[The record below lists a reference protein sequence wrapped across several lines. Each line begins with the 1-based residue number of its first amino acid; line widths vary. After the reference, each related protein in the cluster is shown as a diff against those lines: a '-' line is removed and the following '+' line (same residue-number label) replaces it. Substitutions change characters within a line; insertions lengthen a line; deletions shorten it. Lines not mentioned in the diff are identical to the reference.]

1 MDNSMGDDDV
11 DMPYAPPLQNANTS
25 RCPNNEASRNGMQPP
40 STRYPPL
47 MNPWAGYQGSYH
59 MPSAMVYRTS
69 NYPSSPYGNA
79 ASNFASPGYAAHW
92 SQNARAQYHDLADSQ
107 HQNPETPGR
116 PFPALPPMT
125 APPEY
130 NSWMGPLPHNTQAMP
145 MFTNEN
151 STADNNNTPQR
162 PGNNGVPGPSQEQGN
177 PPTSTTPFLYLEIQ
191 FSVSSWDKYFLDG
204 CKITEADNLEIV
216 QQRRRERERE
226 LRHRHAPQGAISEAF
241 GPASSYVSVSTGN
254 SEWERSSA
262 RSGRRLADAQRRAAL
277 GRASRTG
284 RDSDTDE
291 GEWGESDQDDDLMGG
306 FEAAQ
311 MQMLDNAAFASALRS
326 RGVNLSRAL
335 DPGNYGKGTPS
346 KKFLS
351 SLQKMNTDALTQEER
366 SCSICYEEIGVA
378 NPEGVIE
385 QPLRM
390 PKCKHIFGDVCLKT
404 WFKENDSCPYCRD
417 KVPTQSTRKVIEQ
430 LVRQQMRSRHN
441 ITARSAEA
449 GLVNSGALDPQD
461 YHTPVWQATDTT
473 PNRRHVARGRMAGS
487 GTAPA
492 PSVRRPSSLS
502 SNRLYIPTSQLQN
515 EVNPFHTHSRHNSN
529 SEEGSPGTMGGS
541 ITNNGQ
547 RQPAPPP
554 ANSLGPSANSTGY
567 MFPTNLPP
575 GSSAVSNTFM
585 PPPTP
590 SYSQHRPIGFGSM
603 GSTAFDLPERLNPAH
618 LHNYISSVYQQ
629 EDSVAF
635 QSQQLAH
642 GFGFQS
648 QQHAQQYQQNH
659 QVEQQLQQHQQNRQR
674 EHEQQ
679 RQRGSRDAEPYSTPN
694 GDMGDF

>member
-1 MDNSMGDDDV
+1 MDNTMEDDDV

-25 RCPNNEASRNGMQPP
+25 RCPNNEGSRTGMQPP

-47 MNPWAGYQGSYH
+47 MNPWAGYQGSYQ
-59 MPSAMVYRTS
+59 MPSTMMYGTP
-69 NYPSSPYGNA
+69 NYPSSPYGSA
-79 ASNFASPGYAAHW
+79 TSNFASPGYAAHW
-92 SQNARAQYHDLADSQ
+92 SQNARAQYHDFADFQ
-107 HQNPETPGR
+107 HQNPEPPGSR
-116 PFPALPPMT
+116 PFPALPPMSG
-125 APPEY
+125 PPEY
-130 NSWMGPLPHNTQAMP
+130 NSWMGPLPHNTRAMP
-145 MFTNEN
+145 MFANEN

-162 PGNNGVPGPSQEQGN
+162 PGNNGVPGPSQEQ
-177 PPTSTTPFLYLEIQ
+177 
-191 FSVSSWDKYFLDG
+191 
-204 CKITEADNLEIV
+204 V

-226 LRHRHAPQGAISEAF
+226 LRYRHAPQGANSEAS
-241 GPASSYVSVSTGN
+241 GPASSYVSVSAGS

-291 GEWGESDQDDDLMGG
+291 EEWGESDEDDDLMGG
-306 FEAAQ
+306 FETAQ

-335 DPGNYGKGTPS
+335 NLGGYGKGKPS

-351 SLQKMNTDALTQEER
+351 SLQKMNIDALTQEER

-441 ITARSAEA
+441 ITARSTEA

-461 YHTPVWQATDTT
+461 YHTPVWQATDTMQS
-473 PNRRHVARGRMAGS
+473 RRHVARGRMAGS

-492 PSVRRPSSLS
+492 PPVRRPSSMS

-529 SEEGSPGTMGGS
+529 SEGGSPGTMSGS

-547 RQPAPPP
+547 RQPAPLP

-567 MFPTNLPP
+567 MFPTN
-575 GSSAVSNTFM
+575 
-585 PPPTP
+585 
-590 SYSQHRPIGFGSM
+590 
-603 GSTAFDLPERLNPAH
+603 
-618 LHNYISSVYQQ
+618 
-629 EDSVAF
+629 
-635 QSQQLAH
+635 
-642 GFGFQS
+642 
-648 QQHAQQYQQNH
+648 
-659 QVEQQLQQHQQNRQR
+659 
-674 EHEQQ
+674 
-679 RQRGSRDAEPYSTPN
+679 
-694 GDMGDF
+694 